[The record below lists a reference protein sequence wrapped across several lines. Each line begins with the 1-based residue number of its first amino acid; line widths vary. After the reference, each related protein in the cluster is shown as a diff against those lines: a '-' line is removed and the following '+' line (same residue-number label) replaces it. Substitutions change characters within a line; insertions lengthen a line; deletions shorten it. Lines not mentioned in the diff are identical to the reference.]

1 MDLRETEKKQGIKL
15 QIKQKQTRSPKKR
28 RSLRWLV
35 KREKELAA
43 AEKWQKKNTAHSD
56 PARTNSERPRR
67 RALNTQL
74 VYRKYNI

>member
-1 MDLRETEKKQGIKL
+1 MDLRETEKKQEIKL

-43 AEKWQKKNTAHSD
+43 AEKWQKK
-56 PARTNSERPRR
+56 
-67 RALNTQL
+67 TQL
-74 VYRKYNI
+74 TLTQHEPTAKDREDVL